1 MAASGGL
8 PVSRLF
14 PSNEFPR
21 ASVVVVTS
29 RAGGASVFSS
39 AEIFSTSPDSP
50 SLDVSSSAPRLVA
63 AGGRGLDDVVSI
75 ELRVLAPAK

>member
-1 MAASGGL
+1 MAGSGTL
-8 PVSRLF
+8 PLSKLVST
-14 PSNEFPR
+14 SGTYET
-21 ASVVVVTS
+21 ATIIVVTS

-39 AEIFSTSPDSP
+39 AEISSSDGP

-63 AGGRGLDDVVSI
+63 SGGRGLDDVVSI